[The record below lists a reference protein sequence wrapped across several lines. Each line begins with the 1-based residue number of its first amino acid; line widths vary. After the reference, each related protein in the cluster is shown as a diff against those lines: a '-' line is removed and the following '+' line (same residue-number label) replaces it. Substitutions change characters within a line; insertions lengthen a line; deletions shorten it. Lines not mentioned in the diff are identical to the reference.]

1 MLEAVRGWRKSKDPK
16 KLKLYPEWHR
26 ILSRDVKWK
35 MAYDRTLSI
44 GEVEKGRRFIT
55 QEELRG
61 AIKEKLPPDIK
72 NIHFKIDMA
81 SQDPRPLNP
90 LMMGDKQIYVYSPS
104 TKDVSKEALKEF
116 FDYIPAKVVL
126 CRIFALNHRYDS
138 VLASAADKVL
148 VSESN
153 SIKTNV

>member
-1 MLEAVRGWRKSKDPK
+1 MENSRWKEVQSKVIARAWKDEEFCK
-16 KLKLYPEWHR
+16 KLL
-26 ILSRDVKWK
+26 
-35 MAYDRTLSI
+35 T
-44 GEVEKGRRFIT
+44 
-55 QEELRG
+55 
-61 AIKEKLPPDIK
+61 
-72 NIHFKIDMA
+72 
-81 SQDPRPLNP
+81 NP
-90 LMMGDKQIYVYSPS
+90 
-104 TKDVSKEALKEF
+104 KEALKEF